1 MLTTTPTDVHSK
13 EQQNIVELALIKRIS
28 ENKDREALAELYECY
43 RLPLGSFLPSKL
55 REKRLIDEAFNDVM
69 MVVWK
74 QASKFRGD
82 SKVSTWIF
90 GIAYRTS
97 LAMARKES
105 KHTDR
110 NQEYDLDN
118 IAQSEDSDAA
128 EHVRAAITDL
138 SEKHRS
144 VIELTYY
151 FGHSLIEI
159 SEIIDCPVSTVK
171 TRLFYARQKMKSY
184 IEERINTPGS

>member
-1 MLTTTPTDVHSK
+1 MLTTNQTDVHDK
-13 EQQNIVELALIKRIS
+13 EQQDLTELALIKRIS
-28 ENKDREALAELYECY
+28 ENKDREALTTLYECY
-43 RLPLGSFLPSKL
+43 RLPLGSFLHSRL

-69 MVVWK
+69 MVVWN

-105 KHTDR
+105 KHTDQT
-110 NQEYDLDN
+110 QEYDLDN
-118 IAQSEDSDAA
+118 IAQSQDSDAA
-128 EHVRAAITDL
+128 EQIRAAITEL
-138 SEKHRS
+138 SDKHRS

-151 FGHSLIEI
+151 FGHSLLEI
-159 SEIIDCPVSTVK
+159 SDIIDCPVSTVK
-171 TRLFYARQKMKSY
+171 TRLFYARQQMKSY
-184 IEERINTPGS
+184 IEKKINTPD

>member
-1 MLTTTPTDVHSK
+1 MLTINQTDVHEK
-13 EQQNIVELALIKRIS
+13 EQQDLAEAALIKRIS
-28 ENKDREALAELYECY
+28 EDKDREALTTLYECY
-43 RLPLGSFLPSKL
+43 RLPLGSFLHSRL
-55 REKRLIDEAFNDVM
+55 REKRLVDEAFNDVM

-105 KHTDR
+105 KHTDKT
-110 NQEYDLDN
+110 QDYELEN
-118 IAQSEDSDAA
+118 IAQSQESGMA
-128 EHVRAAITDL
+128 EYVRAAMTAL

-151 FGHSLIEI
+151 YGHSLLEI
-159 SEIIDCPVSTVK
+159 SDIIDCPVSTIK
-171 TRLFYARQKMKSY
+171 TRLFYARQQMKSY
-184 IEERINTPGS
+184 IEKKINTPNQ